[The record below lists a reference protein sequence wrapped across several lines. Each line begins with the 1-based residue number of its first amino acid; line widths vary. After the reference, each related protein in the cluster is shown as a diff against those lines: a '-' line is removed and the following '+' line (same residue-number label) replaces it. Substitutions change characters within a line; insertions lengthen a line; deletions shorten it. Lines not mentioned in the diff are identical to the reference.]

1 MPAVTV
7 CEDGDADKEK
17 FPVLAVFTTKVTV
30 VEWVRPGLVLVPVMV
45 TVAVPVAAVAVAV
58 NVRTLV
64 EVVGFVPKVA
74 VTPEGKPDADRLTLP
89 VKPPEG
95 VTEIVVFPLLPW
107 TTVTLEGDAESEKF
121 GVATGFTV
129 REIVVV

>member
-1 MPAVTV
+1 MLVGESEIVKSACAAEFTV
-7 CEDGDADKEK
+7 S
-17 FPVLAVFTTKVTV
+17 VTV
-30 VEWVRPGLVLVPVMV
+30 VECDKVPLVPVMV
-45 TVAVPVAAVAVAV
+45 TVAVPLAAFALAVK
-58 NVRTLV
+58 VRTLV
-64 EVVGFVPKVA
+64 EVVGFVPKAA

-107 TTVTLEGDAESEKF
+107 TTVTLEGEAESEKF
-121 GVATGFTV
+121 GLVTAFTV

>member
-17 FPVLAVFTTKVTV
+17 FPVLAEFTVSVTV
-30 VEWVRPGLVLVPVMV
+30 VECDKAPLVPVMV
-45 TVAVPVAAVAVAV
+45 TVAVPVVAVALAV
-58 NVRTLV
+58 KVRTLV
-64 EVVGFVPKVA
+64 EVVGFVPKLA
-74 VTPEGKPDADRLTLP
+74 VTPERKPDADRLTLP

-107 TTVTLEGDAESEKF
+107 TTVTLEGEAESEKF
-121 GVATGFTV
+121 GLVTAFTV

>member
-1 MPAVTV
+1 MLVGESEIVKSACAFTV
-7 CEDGDADKEK
+7 S
-17 FPVLAVFTTKVTV
+17 LTV
-30 VEWVRPGLVLVPVMV
+30 VECAKVPLVPLMV
-45 TVAVPVAAVAVAV
+45 TVAVPVAAVALAV
-58 NVRTLV
+58 KVRTLV

-107 TTVTLEGDAESEKF
+107 TTVTLDGEAESEKF
-121 GVATGFTV
+121 GFATGFTV

>member
-1 MPAVTV
+1 MLVGESEIVKSTCAAEFTV
-7 CEDGDADKEK
+7 S
-17 FPVLAVFTTKVTV
+17 VTV
-30 VEWVRPGLVLVPVMV
+30 VECDKVPLVPVMV
-45 TVAVPVAAVAVAV
+45 TVAVPVAAVALAV
-58 NVRTLV
+58 KVRTLV
-64 EVVGFVPKVA
+64 EVVGFVPKVV

-107 TTVTLEGDAESEKF
+107 TTVTLEGEAESEKL
-121 GVATGFTV
+121 GLVTGFTV

>member
-1 MPAVTV
+1 MLVGESEMVKFACAAEFTV
-7 CEDGDADKEK
+7 S
-17 FPVLAVFTTKVTV
+17 VTV
-30 VEWVRPGLVLVPVMV
+30 VECDKVPLVPVMV
-45 TVAVPVAAVAVAV
+45 TVAVPVAAVALAV
-58 NVRTLV
+58 KVRTLV

-107 TTVTLEGDAESEKF
+107 MTVTLEGEAESEKL
-121 GVATGFTV
+121 GLATGFTV
-129 REIVVV
+129 SEIVVA